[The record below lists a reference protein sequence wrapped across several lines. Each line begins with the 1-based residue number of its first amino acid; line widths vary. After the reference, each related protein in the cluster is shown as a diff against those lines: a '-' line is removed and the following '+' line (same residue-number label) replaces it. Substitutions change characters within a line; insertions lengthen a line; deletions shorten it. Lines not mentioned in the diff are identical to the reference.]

1 MGCFMNDVSVIRAF
15 PARPINKRAREGAHR
30 MDGVEKENARRSV
43 LERLGISSFVTT
55 AALDISAVH
64 SLHVEQQRTPA
75 RFIIDGLTID
85 APAGVYHPTP
95 NSSSELFLRNLKAMN
110 SKKIRKTLEIGAG
123 CGAISLYVAANWDSK
138 VVASDISKIAVESI
152 RKNAALNGL
161 TIETIQSD
169 LFENIRESDFDLIIF
184 NAPLI
189 DKKPENN
196 IEKYSLCDPGGRITE
211 SYLRQAKKHIRETG
225 LIIVSISSNSAYEVL
240 EDIPMTFKI
249 VGFELSYSGFWW
261 AVVGAE
267 I

>member
-1 MGCFMNDVSVIRAF
+1 MNYVGESMLELRTKET
-15 PARPINKRAREGAHR
+15 AR
-30 MDGVEKENARRSV
+30 
-43 LERLGISSFVTT
+43 
-55 AALDISAVH
+55 SAVLQKLGLS
-64 SLHVEQQRTPA
+64 SLVSTSMVDILASHHAHVAEQNIPA
-75 RFIIDGLTID
+75 RFVIDGLTID

-123 CGAISLYVAANWDSK
+123 CGAISLYIAANWDSK
-138 VVASDISKIAVESI
+138 VVASDISPVAVDSV

-161 TIETIQSD
+161 TIETVQSD
-169 LFENIRESDFDLIIF
+169 LFENIKERDFDLIIF

-196 IEKYSLCDPGGRITE
+196 IEKFSLCDPGGRITD

-225 LIIVSISSNSAYEVL
+225 MIIVSISSNSAYEVL